1 MKNKFFIALI
11 ISMTLIMTS
20 SLIVLAVLQTNT
32 QLPISTNPETIKV
45 YYKSQTEVLT
55 YTNEESEYSEII
67 KLYND
72 SFKKSYLKQITTNQF
87 LGDGVAEAVD
97 QKPWDNQNKIKG
109 LFVEF
114 TYSTNQRLVINRNG
128 NTRQVF
134 ISSIIFELTQEKEV
148 HKIYLHYAEEGKYNN
163 KKESSDEEDVYPLQT
178 EGDTRELYIY
188 LRGLI
193 DEKKNSD

>member
-20 SLIVLAVLQTNT
+20 SLIVLAALQTNT

-163 KKESSDEEDVYPLQT
+163 KKDSSDEEDVYPLQT

>member
-1 MKNKFFIALI
+1 M
-11 ISMTLIMTS
+11 
-20 SLIVLAVLQTNT
+20 LAALQTNT

-163 KKESSDEEDVYPLQT
+163 KKDSSDEDVYPLQT

>member
-20 SLIVLAVLQTNT
+20 SLIVLAALQTNT

-114 TYSTNQRLVINRNG
+114 TYSTNPRLVINRNG

-163 KKESSDEEDVYPLQT
+163 KKDSSDEDVYPLQT